1 MWLDYA
7 RASSVLGASMS
18 GQAASN
24 VSPIALYVPA
34 KVTNKHTAVLVV
46 RVAAGVKQGVE
57 MRVSLAAAFGA
68 AVKGLTNAGVL
79 LWCIVHCA
87 LCIVHC

>member
-1 MWLDYA
+1 MEGGPSFVAHSFRDHAGAMWLDYA

-46 RVAAGVKQGVE
+46 RVAAGVKQG
-57 MRVSLAAAFGA
+57 S
-68 AVKGLTNAGVL
+68 
-79 LWCIVHCA
+79 W
-87 LCIVHC
+87 